1 MKGILLKTLTL
12 KYKVVI
18 WTRFTQNRMNQ
29 TLPMEQKDTKT
40 SLVVSLPSEV
50 DKLHKLANQDS
61 DSALGI
67 RKTGITK

>member
-1 MKGILLKTLTL
+1 
-12 KYKVVI
+12 
-18 WTRFTQNRMNQ
+18 MNQ